1 MQVEYKLFGKHV
13 ETQPSIS
20 VAIVVSG
27 FFFILALALSP
38 LLLPLHFALKKKG
51 LKGFYIDRHI
61 WIGKESFARRV
72 SAVKT
77 RDFYSV

>member
-1 MQVEYKLFGKHV
+1 MQVDYKLFGKHV

-38 LLLPLHFALKKKG
+38 LLVALHFILKRIG
-51 LKGFYIDRHI
+51 RKGFYIGRRL
-61 WIGKESFARRV
+61 WIGKESFARRLACGENV
-72 SAVKT
+72 
-77 RDFYSV
+77 